1 MTVLAVVTEQLVA
14 VYPVP
19 EAPYVADMP
28 LLDKGPKFVPD
39 IVISSLPPVAIVL
52 PDTAND
58 DTAGTVYESVA
69 DDSADTCDP
78 TVTFHLWLAPT
89 PAADVQVISVFAV
102 LTEQLVAS

>member
-14 VYPVP
+14 MYPVP

-39 IVISSLPPVAIVL
+39 IVISSSPPVSIVL
-52 PDTAND
+52 PDTAKEA
-58 DTAGTVYESVA
+58 TAGAVYDSVA
-69 DDSADTCDP
+69 DDSADVCDP

-89 PAADVQVISVFAV
+89 PAADVQVIAV
-102 LTEQLVAS
+102 